1 MREGMG
7 HMILASASPR
17 RRELLEELGFALEIL
32 PADIDETR
40 RKGEY
45 PCDLVQRLAHE
56 KAWHVLG
63 THGLDADGFLL
74 AADTIVWM
82 GNEALGKP
90 ADDED
95 AHNMLRDLSGRTH
108 HVSTGVSLLYRG
120 AGNPKVREAS
130 FVETTDVTFHELTEA
145 QITAYVRSG
154 ECSDKAG
161 AYAIQGTGRLLV
173 SGIRGDY
180 ANVVGLPVC
189 RVVREMARL
198 SADDCSQDIV
208 ERLLEVAH
216 A

>member
-1 MREGMG
+1 
-7 HMILASASPR
+7 MILASASPR
-17 RRELLEELGFALEIL
+17 RRELLEDLGFELEIL

-40 RKGEY
+40 LDGEH
-45 PCDLVQRLAHE
+45 PRDLVQRLAHE
-56 KAWHVLG
+56 KAWHVLE
-63 THGLDADGFLL
+63 TNGLDADDYLL

-82 GNEALGKP
+82 GEEALGKP

-95 AHNMLRDLSGRTH
+95 ARNMLRELSGKTH
-108 HVSTGVSLLYRG
+108 HVSTGVSLLHRG
-120 AGNPKVREAS
+120 AEGATVREAS
-130 FVETTDVTFHELTEA
+130 FVETTDVSFHELTEA
-145 QITAYVRSG
+145 QVAAYVRSG
-154 ECSDKAG
+154 ECADKAG

-189 RVVREMARL
+189 RVVREMALL
-198 SADDCSQDIV
+198 SAGDCEQDIV